1 MRTDASLTHQSRE
14 PQGIGSILT
23 PRYPSRPCSNYS
35 CSLNHLRSPLALLSA
50 TLLLIW
56 CVGTLG
62 RGYWTP
68 DEPRE
73 ADIAWRMSWQTEKAV
88 PLLAGEAFCEKPPLT
103 YWLAAVP
110 IRLFGAEAWAARLP
124 NLLYAV
130 ITALGVGLLA
140 RRSAGRLAGVV
151 GAAAMATFLLSY
163 QVAIWLAT
171 DAPLLATVSIALL
184 GAYRGFYATH
194 TRERLNGY
202 LWMHAALGLG
212 FLSKSAVAWMVPVLT
227 IVALAIWEKRWREL
241 FRWELYLG
249 LVLQAAMILTW
260 VWFVYVGT
268 DGPAHLKVFFWNNLV
283 GRFTRIDA
291 PNELQYASAHRN
303 TPGKYLIELPL
314 YLAPWTLLAVA
325 AARRAW
331 RQRKTSFDDYR
342 PVRFA
347 LAASLPPLAVLSMAA
362 TARNIYFA
370 PALPGVALLLA
381 WWAREIAVRPDRWDV
396 RALRATSVLL
406 LMGVIVFTGALGV
419 IGADAW
425 NTMRSHAAFITISA
439 VGLIIAAS
447 LALRAWAMAR
457 DQVQR
462 ALWLLLL
469 AYCALLVAP
478 ASQAYRQVDTWQ
490 DLASIARAIGH
501 DSLGKPLI
509 LFAPDETTR
518 AMIDMYVR
526 TQVDLL
532 TGPIDAAAT
541 QRLRA
546 AAEAA
551 PQSLI
556 VVQLP
561 GRAGSIAQ
569 RLAQSFGFHPAGPAQ
584 PDRESELP
592 WLQAAGLQI
601 KKIYSLPD
609 GRRYALLEL
618 HP

>member
-1 MRTDASLTHQSRE
+1 MRTDPSLPHQSRE
-14 PQGIGSILT
+14 PQGIGSTLT
-23 PRYPSRPCSNYS
+23 QRYPSRPVSNYS
-35 CSLNHLRSPLALLSA
+35 ALLNDLRSPLALLSA
-50 TLLLIW
+50 ALLLIW
-56 CVGTLG
+56 CVGILG

-73 ADIAWRMSWQTEKAV
+73 ADLAWRMSWQAEKAV

-110 IRLFGAEAWAARLP
+110 MRLFGTAAWAARLP

-140 RRSAGRLAGVV
+140 RRSAGRVAGVV
-151 GAAAMATFLLSY
+151 GAAAMSTFLLSY

-184 GAYRGFYATH
+184 GAYRGFYALH
-194 TRERLNGY
+194 TRERLRGY

-212 FLSKSAVAWMVPVLT
+212 FLCKSAVAWMVPALT
-227 IVALAIWEKRWREL
+227 IVTLAVWEKRWREL
-241 FRWELYLG
+241 VRWELYVG
-249 LVLQAAMILTW
+249 LLLQAAMIFTW

-291 PNELQYASAHRN
+291 PNELQYANAHRN
-303 TPGKYLIELPL
+303 SPGKYLIELPL
-314 YLAPWTLLAVA
+314 YLAPWTLLVAA

-347 LAASLPPLAVLSMAA
+347 LAASLPPLAILSMAA
-362 TARNIYFA
+362 TARNVYFA
-370 PALPGVALLLA
+370 PALPGVAVLLA

-396 RALRATSVLL
+396 RALRATSALL
-406 LMGVIVFTGALGV
+406 LMGVIVFTVALGA

-425 NTMRSHAAFITISA
+425 STIRSPPAFIVISA

-447 LALRAWAMAR
+447 LALRAWAAVC

-462 ALWLLLL
+462 ALCLLLL
-469 AYCALLVAP
+469 AYCALLVGP

-490 DLASIARAIGH
+490 DLASMARAIGH
-501 DSLGKPLI
+501 DSTGKPLI

-518 AMIDMYVR
+518 AMIDMYAR
-526 TQVDLL
+526 TTVDLVP
-532 TGPIDAAAT
+532 GPIDAAAME
-541 QRLRA
+541 RLRA

-551 PQSLI
+551 SQSLI

-561 GRAGSIAQ
+561 GRAQSIAQ
-569 RLAQSFGFHPAGPAQ
+569 RLAQSFGFHPLGPAQ
-584 PDRESELP
+584 PSFESQLP
-592 WLQAAGLQI
+592 WLQAAGLRVA
-601 KKIYSLPD
+601 KTYSLPN
-609 GRRYALLEL
+609 GRSYALLE
-618 HP
+618 PNP